1 MTPSRSTPTALS
13 ALAAALAALAL
24 SACTDASKA
33 PAEAALKA
41 AETAVA
47 TVGEE
52 VERLAPDQVAAA
64 RQALASAKSMAEGKD
79 FKGALAAAGEV
90 PARVKAAV
98 EAAQAKKEEAARE
111 AARVAA
117 EARKAYDDAV
127 SGLPRKVDALKARLA
142 AKGKKLP
149 KGLTK
154 AQAKKARA
162 ALQEL
167 EDGLAR
173 VEAKAKEDA
182 AAAAA
187 EAAALQKKAADL
199 MKQLK
204 VKLK

>member
-1 MTPSRSTPTALS
+1 MTPSRRFPL
-13 ALAAALAALAL
+13 ALAALAAALAL
-24 SACTDASKA
+24 SACTDANKA

-47 TVGEE
+47 TVGDE
-52 VERLAPDQVAAA
+52 VEKLAPDQVAAA
-64 RQALASAKSMAEGKD
+64 RQALASAKAMAEGKD

-90 PARVKAAV
+90 PAKVKAAV
-98 EAAQAKKEEAARE
+98 EAAQAKKDELARE

-127 SGLPRKVDALKARLA
+127 AGLPQKIDALKARLA

-162 ALQEL
+162 ALQDL
-167 EDGLAR
+167 EDGLSR
-173 VEAKAKEDA
+173 VQAKAREDA

-187 EAAALQKKAADL
+187 EGAALQKKAADL